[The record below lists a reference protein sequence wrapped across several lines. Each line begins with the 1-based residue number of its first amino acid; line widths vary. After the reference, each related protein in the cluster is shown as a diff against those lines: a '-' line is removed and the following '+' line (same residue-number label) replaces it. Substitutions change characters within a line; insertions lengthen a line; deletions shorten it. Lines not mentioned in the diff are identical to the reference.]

1 MQSFDNV
8 RIGVNHELMGIDG
21 IDQSSILL
29 SEEDSKEDGV
39 EFGRVLVN
47 NHNNQI

>member
-8 RIGVNHELMGIDG
+8 RTGVQLEMMGIEG
-21 IDQSSILL
+21 ADQSSSLF
-29 SEEDSKEDGV
+29 SEEESKDGA

>member
-8 RIGVNHELMGIDG
+8 RIGVHHELMGIDG
-21 IDQSSILL
+21 GEQSSIIY
-29 SEEDSKEDGV
+29 SEEDSKEDGA

-47 NHNNQI
+47 NHNN

>member
-1 MQSFDNV
+1 
-8 RIGVNHELMGIDG
+8 MGIDG
-21 IDQSSILL
+21 FEQSSILY
-29 SEEDSKEDGV
+29 SEEETKDDGA

>member
-8 RIGVNHELMGIDG
+8 RIGVHLEMMGIDG
-21 IDQSSILL
+21 GEQSSILY
-29 SEEDSKEDGV
+29 SEEESKEGV
-39 EFGRVLVN
+39 EFGQVLVN

>member
-8 RIGVNHELMGIDG
+8 RIGVHHEMLGIDG
-21 IDQSSILL
+21 GEQSSILY
-29 SEEDSKEDGV
+29 SEEESKDGA

-47 NHNNQI
+47 NHNN

>member
-8 RIGVNHELMGIDG
+8 RIVVHHDLLGIECG
-21 IDQSSILL
+21 EPSSILY
-29 SEEDSKEDGV
+29 SEEESKDGA
-39 EFGRVLVN
+39 ECGQVLVN